1 MNSIWML
8 WTDKLNINWQIDE
21 QKDTE
26 AKNYMSP
33 EEWGKHNN
41 IINFMFVNLNNI
53 LYMR

>member
-1 MNSIWML
+1 ML
-8 WTDKLNINWQIDE
+8 WTDMLNINWQIEE

-33 EEWGKHNN
+33 EEWKKHNN